1 MAEPFIKIYRKML
14 EWEWY
19 DDLNTFKLFI
29 HCLLKANWQETQW
42 HGVTIQP
49 GQFITSLSSLSRETH
64 LTIKQVRTALAH
76 LQTTGEIASECY
88 FSGKVGANE
97 RANKGQA
104 KFRII
109 TVIKWDDYQSKGKPT
124 DEKGQH
130 GGNLGAT
137 VKEKEED
144 KEGEEDNI
152 QDFDPDI
159 KNPDVIYKAICSFYN
174 ETCISMIKV
183 KTLTENRM
191 RILRDGLRV
200 HTLDD
205 YKELFRLADES
216 KFLRGEVTNFKA
228 DFDWLIAPEH
238 MTRILEGKYNERSD
252 NGNNGT
258 GDFEADEEQRLRE
271 LDEYLASDEFREND
285 RSPFE

>member
-1 MAEPFIKIYRKML
+1 MAEPYIKLYRKML
-14 EWEWY
+14 DWEWY
-19 DDLNTFKLFI
+19 DDVNTKILFL
-29 HCLLKANWQETQW
+29 HCLLKANWKPTSW
-42 HGVTIQP
+42 HGQTIEA
-49 GQFITSLSSLSRETH
+49 GQFITSLATLAEETRLS
-64 LTIKQVRTALAH
+64 ISQVRTALDH
-76 LQTTGEIASECY
+76 LISTGEVASK
-88 FSGKVGANE
+88 SQSKN
-97 RANKGQA
+97 
-104 KFRII
+104 RII
-109 TVIKWDDYQSKGKPT
+109 TINNWIEYQAVDKQPSKQVASKSQAGRKQIAT
-124 DEKGQH
+124 D
-130 GGNLGAT
+130 
-137 VKEKEED
+137 KEYKEY
-144 KEGEEDNI
+144 KEGEEYNI

-159 KNPDVIYKAICSFYN
+159 KNPDVMYKAICSFYN

-258 GDFEADEEQRLRE
+258 GDFEADEERRLRE

>member
-1 MAEPFIKIYRKML
+1 MAEPYIKLYRKML
-14 EWEWY
+14 DWEWY
-19 DDLNTFKLFI
+19 DDVNTKILFL
-29 HCLLKANWQETQW
+29 HCLLKANWKSGSW
-42 HGVTIQP
+42 HGIDYEA
-49 GQFITSLSSLSRETH
+49 GQFITSLPTLAQELHLS
-64 LTIKQVRTALAH
+64 IKQIRVALEH
-76 LQTTGEIASECY
+76 LKRTGEVADLRQGNS
-88 FSGKVGANE
+88 
-97 RANKGQA
+97 
-104 KFRII
+104 RII
-109 TVIKWDDYQSKGKPT
+109 TILRWADYQGEGRP
-124 DEKGQH
+124 EGR
-130 GGNLGAT
+130 LGADQGQT
-137 VKEKEED
+137 KGRLGAADKEYKEY
-144 KEGEEDNI
+144 KEGEEYNI

-159 KNPDVIYKAICSFYN
+159 KNPDVMYKAICSFYN

-258 GDFEADEEQRLRE
+258 GDFEADEERRLRE

>member
-1 MAEPFIKIYRKML
+1 M
-14 EWEWY
+14 
-19 DDLNTFKLFI
+19 TSKLTEESQ
-29 HCLLKANWQETQW
+29 KN
-42 HGVTIQP
+42 
-49 GQFITSLSSLSRETH
+49 R
-64 LTIKQVRTALAH
+64 RR
-76 LQTTGEIASECY
+76 IA
-88 FSGKVGANE
+88 
-97 RANKGQA
+97 
-104 KFRII
+104 
-109 TVIKWDDYQSKGKPT
+109 T
-124 DEKGQH
+124 D
-130 GGNLGAT
+130 
-137 VKEKEED
+137 KEYKEYKEY
-144 KEGEEDNI
+144 KEGEEYNI

-159 KNPDVIYKAICSFYN
+159 KNPDVMYKAICSFYN